1 MSERRTWQPDVLD
14 GFEQTTLSMPDAD
27 DGKVEVVLV
36 RRVTQLTGGQA
47 VLYVHGFGDY
57 FFQTHL
63 AAFFE
68 EQGLRFYA
76 VDLRRHGRSMRP
88 HQWPD
93 YTNDIAEYV
102 ADMDAAVEVLV
113 AEEGVD
119 WLLVNGHST
128 GGLAAVIHAARGTT
142 RGEVDAIFLS
152 SPFLDMNLPQ
162 IQETLLEPVIAFLG
176 GFMPQLKIGA
186 LSSLYGDSIH
196 ISQKGEWDFDLTWK
210 PLTGFP
216 ARAGW
221 VRAIH
226 RAQDEVNRGLQLPQP
241 VLLLHS
247 SRSLR
252 PKEWVDE
259 IHRADIVLDV
269 ADMRRLGPTLGPT
282 VEVTEV
288 PDAIHDLVLS
298 RLETRMRTFQL
309 VADWLAR
316 VRPTA

>member
-1 MSERRTWQPDVLD
+1 MTDQRTWRPDVLD
-14 GFEQTTLSMPDAD
+14 GFQQTTLTMPDAD
-27 DGKVEVVLV
+27 DGRVEITLV
-36 RRVTQLTGGQA
+36 RRETALTGGLA

-57 FFQTHL
+57 FFQAHL

-68 EQGLRFYA
+68 EQGIRFYA

-93 YTNDIAEYV
+93 YTYDIAEYV
-102 ADMDAAVEVLV
+102 ADIDAAVDVLT
-113 AEEGVD
+113 AEEGVT
-119 WLLVNGHST
+119 WLVVNGHST
-128 GGLAAVIHAARGTT
+128 GGLAAVIHAARGE
-142 RGEVDAIFLS
+142 RKRVVDALFLS

-162 IQETLLEPVIAFLG
+162 IQEVLLEPVIAFVG

-196 ISQKGEWDFDLTWK
+196 ISQKGEWDFDLDWK
-210 PLTGFP
+210 PLSGFP

-226 RAQDEVNRGLQLPQP
+226 RAQGEVERGLHLQQP

-252 PKEWVDE
+252 PKEWVDD

-269 ADMRRLGPTLGPT
+269 ADMRRLGPGLGT
-282 VEVTEV
+282 NVEVTEV

-298 RLETRMRTFQL
+298 RLETRLRTFEL
-309 VADWLAR
+309 VADWLSR
-316 VRPTA
+316 VRPDA